1 MSKRIRLTESDLH
14 RLVNESVTRILE
26 ENSRDIDDDNYFG
39 GGLPDRYFDDDAPD
53 NNDYDEHEIT
63 QSQIK
68 QLTDAANTIFK
79 IAYNADCETE
89 LLKQASQCIRKFVG
103 LYNAGAI

>member
-14 RLVNESVTRILE
+14 RIINESVNKILRE
-26 ENSRDIDDDNYFG
+26 SSRDIDDDNYFG
-39 GGLPDRYFDDDAPD
+39 GGLSDRHFDDDAPD

-68 QLTDAANTIFK
+68 QLSDMAKTIVK
-79 IAYNADCETE
+79 IAYNANCETE
-89 LLKQASQCIRKFVG
+89 LLKDASLCISKFIT